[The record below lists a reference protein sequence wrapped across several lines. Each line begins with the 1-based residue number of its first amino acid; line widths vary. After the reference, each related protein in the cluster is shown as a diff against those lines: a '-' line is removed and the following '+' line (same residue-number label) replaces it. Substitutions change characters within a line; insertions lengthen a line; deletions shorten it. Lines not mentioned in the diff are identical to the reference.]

1 MAIQPGQ
8 PAPQFT
14 LVSSDKQE
22 VSLSDF
28 KGNKVG
34 LHFFPFAF
42 TGVCTAQ
49 LCTTRDKC
57 GYYPPQDSNYSI
69 MRVSRKVNA

>member
-1 MAIQPGQ
+1 MSIQPGQ

-14 LVSSDKQE
+14 LVSSDKTE

-28 KGNKVG
+28 KGKKVV

-49 LCTTRDKC
+49 LCEMRD
-57 GYYPPQDSNYSI
+57 
-69 MRVSRKVNA
+69 